1 VNVGLFGH
9 QLEVEVHLVEGA
21 TPFLLSAKF
30 LADLNATVNFRN
42 GAAVFRKLSNEQ
54 YVLSRTAGGH
64 LAAPLLAYAGN
75 ASVYIESRVSKPD
88 PVVQAMDSPESS
100 TSDDSSDLPSAEK
113 GRPEHG
119 QH

>member
-1 VNVGLFGH
+1 MNVGLFGH
-9 QLEVEVHLVEGA
+9 QLEIEVHLVEGA

-42 GAAVFRKLSNEQ
+42 GTAVFRKLSSDQ
-54 YVLSRTAGGH
+54 YVLPRTAGGH
-64 LAAPLLAYAGN
+64 LAVPLLAYAGN
-75 ASVYIESRVSKPD
+75 ASVYIESRVSEPD

-100 TSDDSSDLPSAEK
+100 TFDDSAELPSADR
-113 GRPEHG
+113 GGPEDD